1 MGLDASAF
9 MRPRRWIQVVM
20 AALVIAGCSQPAP
33 EPPATAAAPGRV
45 EGPRA
50 TLPDGFTIRLELAL
64 SPEEIANGLM
74 FRPSLAAD
82 RGMLFLFDE
91 ARRPS
96 FWMKNT
102 LIALDLVFLDPTG
115 TVVDVIP
122 EVPPCAADPCPT
134 YSPEAPALA
143 VLELGAGS
151 AKAHGIER
159 GATLL
164 FERVPNYPRG
174 N

>member
-1 MGLDASAF
+1 MGLDVSAF
-9 MRPRRWIQVVM
+9 RRPRPWKQVVM
-20 AALVIAGCSQPAP
+20 AALVIAGCSQSAP
-33 EPPATAAAPGRV
+33 EPPAAAPVRV

-50 TLPDGFTIRLELAL
+50 TLPDGFTVRLELAL

-91 ARRPS
+91 ARLPS

-102 LIALDLVFLDPTG
+102 LIALDLVFLDPVG

-151 AKAHGIER
+151 AKAHGIEP

-164 FERVPNYPRG
+164 FERVPGYPKASEE
-174 N
+174 